1 MKSLLKILIA
11 VPALL
16 AGAGCERMIDPPPFI
31 MEELPP
37 TPPPGPIK
45 PVGALANPERGY
57 HLEYAYYANKT
68 LVDKVTDDQTQT
80 SFNIPDLVGKWGYE
94 SSSRLIQLYIYL
106 KAWSGTDLPQT
117 ALDNIQKAFDI
128 VRANGFKAILR
139 FAYNDSMYTDTGL
152 DKPQTIRRHLE
163 QLKPL
168 LEANRGLI
176 ATIQAGFI
184 GAWGEW
190 HSSSVTDNDV
200 QIKNDVVNAL
210 LEDFPAPYS
219 IQVRELSWKD
229 MLTLRNAADYARIG
243 FHSDFFTAGMDPI
256 DRMSIPGDTYN
267 RVEEQSPYFY
277 MTGEIPY
284 VEDEYGFV
292 QLMGISKVMTILHDQ
307 HFSAFDI
314 TQNYE
319 LNIQNWKV
327 QKVYPALLDANG
339 ILYDENYFLDGST
352 VVNRSFYEFVR
363 DHLGY
368 RINAKEAISQ
378 RDTGAVG
385 LP

>member
-152 DKPQTIRRHLE
+152 DNP
-163 QLKPL
+163 
-168 LEANRGLI
+168 
-176 ATIQAGFI
+176 
-184 GAWGEW
+184 
-190 HSSSVTDNDV
+190 
-200 QIKNDVVNAL
+200 
-210 LEDFPAPYS
+210 PAP
-219 IQVRELSWKD
+219 RTAE
-229 MLTLRNAADYARIG
+229 AAA
-243 FHSDFFTAGMDPI
+243 
-256 DRMSIPGDTYN
+256 
-267 RVEEQSPYFY
+267 
-277 MTGEIPY
+277 
-284 VEDEYGFV
+284 
-292 QLMGISKVMTILHDQ
+292 
-307 HFSAFDI
+307 
-314 TQNYE
+314 
-319 LNIQNWKV
+319 
-327 QKVYPALLDANG
+327 
-339 ILYDENYFLDGST
+339 
-352 VVNRSFYEFVR
+352 
-363 DHLGY
+363 
-368 RINAKEAISQ
+368 
-378 RDTGAVG
+378 
-385 LP
+385 